1 MNTESNQDMVT
12 DSQEDLQ
19 SQETKATKT
28 FSQEELDK
36 IVADRVAR
44 ERSKYEKKFAGVDL
58 DHYQRLAQ
66 EAEQRQLE
74 EQKKRG
80 EFESILKQTVE
91 KKDSVIQSLQTELQT
106 IKIDG
111 QLVDIASRNRA
122 VNPQQVVRLLKDQVR
137 LGETG
142 EVEVIG
148 QNGAPR
154 YTDSGDLYS
163 ITDLV
168 SDFLKENPHF
178 VQAAP
183 AGSGARPSAQG
194 KSKSEIDISK
204 LDMKNPEHRKAY
216 AEYRRANGIA

>member
-1 MNTESNQDMVT
+1 MNTDENLDMAT
-12 DSQEDLQ
+12 DSQDDLQ
-19 SQETKATKT
+19 NQDSKATKT
-28 FSQEELDK
+28 FTQEDLDK

-80 EFESILKQTVE
+80 EFETILKTTVE
-91 KKDSVIQSLQTELQT
+91 KKDSVIKQLQSELQT

-142 EVEVIG
+142 EVEVVGSNG
-148 QNGAPR
+148 QLR
-154 YTDSGDLYS
+154 YTDSGDPYS

-168 SDFLKENPHF
+168 GDFLKENPHF

-183 AGSGARPSAQG
+183 SGSGARPSAHG
-194 KSKSEIDISK
+194 KSKAELDISK
-204 LDMKNPEHRKAY
+204 LDMKNPEHRKVY
-216 AEYRRANGIA
+216 AEYRKANGIA